1 MKKVTTV
8 VVLAAAL
15 VLATACSSYE
25 LGDVSRVYCGSTNP
39 EIRAQIKASLAIKG
53 VVLGVDYCATMG
65 LVDALLI
72 KKPTEPIPAIP
83 PATPPKE

>member
-1 MKKVTTV
+1 MKKLLLTT
-8 VVLAAAL
+8 LIAATL
-15 VLATACSSYE
+15 TTISACSSYE

-39 EIRAQIKASLAIKG
+39 EIRAQIKASLATKG
-53 VVLGVDYCATMG
+53 VELGVDYCATMG

-72 KKPTEPIPAIP
+72 KKPAAPI